1 MIAALEFVP
10 DTYTVEEGQSL
21 TLTLELVG
29 FPVNADVVLLLSSSS
44 KCMCV

>member
-1 MIAALEFVP
+1 MP

-21 TLTLELVG
+21 TLTLDLVG
-29 FPVNADVVLLLSSSS
+29 FPVNEDVVLFLSTSG